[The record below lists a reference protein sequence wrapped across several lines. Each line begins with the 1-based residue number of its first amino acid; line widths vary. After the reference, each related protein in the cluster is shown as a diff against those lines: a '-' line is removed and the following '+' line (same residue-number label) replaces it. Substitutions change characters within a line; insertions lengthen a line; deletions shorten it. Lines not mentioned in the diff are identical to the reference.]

1 MGSPEPGV
9 LRMALQ
15 EYLSGGDLEPKVRP
29 EVAASWHRS
38 LSSDLSPDRLEVP
51 YYPEPPDNDNLLRA
65 ARPILER
72 MAEDLA
78 SVSMSVVLA
87 DSSGRILERSVAD
100 AKLRGQLDSVM
111 LAPGFRYSEDD
122 VGTNALGLSL
132 LKNTPVI
139 IAGDEHFV
147 DALTAMVCAAAPI
160 IDPATEVVLGAVDLT
175 GPTGASEA
183 LMLALARQAARSI
196 AERTLDKATVGD
208 RVLLEHF
215 VRERR
220 RARGPIV
227 AVNEREMI
235 TNAAA
240 ARIIRQSDH
249 SQLWQW
255 ASSTLA
261 APGSQARELIVGSS
275 TLAARCEPVHSGSE
289 LVGVLLRFARRNQ
302 SNVNTKVGVRRS
314 DQANIGWSSLRESE
328 LGIAHLVAEGLTN
341 REMASR
347 LFMSPHTVD
356 FHLRQIYRK
365 LGISSRVELTRRIL
379 DSDRESFR
387 HNGS

>member
-220 RARGPIV
+220 RAR
-227 AVNEREMI
+227 
-235 TNAAA
+235 
-240 ARIIRQSDH
+240 
-249 SQLWQW
+249 W
-255 ASSTLA
+255 
-261 APGSQARELIVGSS
+261 
-275 TLAARCEPVHSGSE
+275 
-289 LVGVLLRFARRNQ
+289 
-302 SNVNTKVGVRRS
+302 
-314 DQANIGWSSLRESE
+314 
-328 LGIAHLVAEGLTN
+328 TN
-341 REMASR
+341 RR
-347 LFMSPHTVD
+347 C
-356 FHLRQIYRK
+356 Q
-365 LGISSRVELTRRIL
+365 
-379 DSDRESFR
+379 
-387 HNGS
+387 